1 VSIGNSELQS
11 VFGRLRELLAAHA
24 SEFAIAF
31 DTTDRYG
38 LDAPVG
44 PATLRAWGGKARIP
58 RIPIAWVEIR
68 KAYVSYHLIG
78 LDGNTKLL
86 ANLSQPLRVAPY
98 DDRRFRLEG
107 NSTAIR
113 GTSSSTGRT
122 YRSSA
127 ISSSRSRRATG
138 RGSSR

>member
-38 LDAPVG
+38 LEAPVG

-58 RIPIAWVEIR
+58 HIPIAWVEIR

-86 ANLSQPLRVAPY
+86 ANLSQPLRARMQGKTCFNFKAA
-98 DDRRFRLEG
+98 DDSLIRELA
-107 NSTAIR
+107 SVTADSF
-113 GTSSSTGRT
+113 GGL
-122 YRSSA
+122 
-127 ISSSRSRRATG
+127 RRAGFIAPATG
-138 RGSSR
+138 DA